1 MNHISRILLA
11 AALLDNKL
19 EYTAPSA
26 QKLDIASEGMICVS
40 GDLPGYDDAIEI

>member
-1 MNHISRILLA
+1 MM
-11 AALLDNKL
+11 DNKL

-26 QKLDIASEGMICVS
+26 QNLDIASEGMICVS

>member
-1 MNHISRILLA
+1 MM
-11 AALLDNKL
+11 DNKL

-40 GDLPGYDDAIEI
+40 GDRPGYGDANEI

>member
-1 MNHISRILLA
+1 MM
-11 AALLDNKL
+11 DNKL

-26 QKLDIASEGMICVS
+26 LKLDIASEGMICVS